1 MHKLP
6 NIDNPD
12 LYNLPMGIDKA
23 LLRIK
28 AKELLENLKIATL
41 SVDTSNKFSRELWGK
56 ILSPIFSLWKGLQ
69 QQLKEN
75 KLTKIPDE
83 QLKSVDPL
91 ESFVYS

>member
-41 SVDTSNKFSRELWGK
+41 SVDTSNKFSR
-56 ILSPIFSLWKGLQ
+56 
-69 QQLKEN
+69 
-75 KLTKIPDE
+75 
-83 QLKSVDPL
+83 
-91 ESFVYS
+91 